1 MLWNH
6 VIVTRDKRLSATPEF
21 DLILIDRAQRLCKKL
36 SICFIKMDSDHPNK
50 DKCKQYQWNYPV
62 ELKRFKTQVKDYQ
75 KKDTDGQA

>member
-1 MLWNH
+1 
-6 VIVTRDKRLSATPEF
+6 
-21 DLILIDRAQRLCKKL
+21 
-36 SICFIKMDSDHPNK
+36 MDSDHPNK